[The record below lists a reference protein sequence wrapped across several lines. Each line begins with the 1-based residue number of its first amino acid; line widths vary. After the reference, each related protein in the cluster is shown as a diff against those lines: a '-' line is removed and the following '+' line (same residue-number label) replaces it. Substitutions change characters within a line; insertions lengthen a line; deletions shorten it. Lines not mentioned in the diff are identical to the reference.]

1 MFNES
6 SLNGFSLVQKQK
18 VLYGLLYSQLII
30 FLFLFSKIIYL
41 YMLKKL
47 FPFKNSNCSYFE
59 GGVILYNKIFHKLM
73 NIKRTFHL
81 VVVFLLLMKI

>member
-6 SLNGFSLVQKQK
+6 SLNGFSQVQKQK
-18 VLYGLLYSQLII
+18 VLYGLLYSQLRI
-30 FLFLFSKIIYL
+30 FYFFSKIIYL

-59 GGVILYNKIFHKLM
+59 GGVILYNKNFHKLM